1 LDTLW
6 SPWRYRYVTRQDR
19 PTGCIFCAMGEAGDA
34 DAEHFVLAR
43 GEHVYVVLNRFPYTG
58 GHLMVVPYQHV
69 PDLSSLEA
77 PVLNELMLY
86 LQRSEQALRAA
97 YNPGGINMGLN
108 LGECAGAGIAA
119 HLHFHALPRWPG
131 DANFMTVVGETRVIP
146 ESLEDS
152 WVKLK
157 QHF

>member
-1 LDTLW
+1 
-6 SPWRYRYVTRQDR
+6 
-19 PTGCIFCAMGEAGDA
+19 
-34 DAEHFVLAR
+34 
-43 GEHVYVVLNRFPYTG
+43 PYTG

-69 PDLSSLEA
+69 PDLSSLEI

-86 LQRSEQALRAA
+86 LQRSVQALRAA

-108 LGECAGAGIAA
+108 LVECAVAGIAA
-119 HLHFHALPRWPG
+119 DLHFAALPRWLG